1 MKKTW
6 VEKEHDFN
14 FHYYAILDQIP
25 ACPDFHV
32 CNLFYNTLGSK
43 FCSNLLWRREKGKKI
58 TCFADTDHY
67 KWDDYLKDT
76 SLNWKLKGLLR
87 PGSNSDMSLLWN
99 GIPKDLF
106 IEQTLTSTLLQLSN
120 WEHFD
125 VFSNLSIHSS
135 YFSSCCCYEDTL
147 ALEICYLTLPNAYLS
162 KDRKTFTDWQ
172 SRWAL
177 CTTIRTCVLSDRQ
190 IRDIRSET
198 NLDVRP
204 CTMQVLTCI
213 RFRDLFYALPK
224 AFLKERCCL
233 FCYKRS
239 KGKIYAYDL

>member
-1 MKKTW
+1 MPWLSCLQSFLQYPREQVLLQFALKKSKGQKKLLALPIRITTNGTTIW
-6 VEKEHDFN
+6 E
-14 FHYYAILDQIP
+14 ILPWIE
-25 ACPDFHV
+25 
-32 CNLFYNTLGSK
+32 S
-43 FCSNLLWRREKGKKI
+43 WKG
-58 TCFADTDHY
+58 TQA
-67 KWDDYLKDT
+67 
-76 SLNWKLKGLLR
+76 
-87 PGSNSDMSLLWN
+87 GSNSVMSLLWN

-135 YFSSCCCYEDTL
+135 YFSSRCCYEDTL

-190 IRDIRSET
+190 IREIRSET
-198 NLDVRP
+198 SLDVRP

-239 KGKIYAYDL
+239 KGKIYASTFNLQLEF